1 MSVNMMAASLRSSVD
16 SVGITLFN
24 DYLSK

>member
-1 MSVNMMAASLRSSVD
+1 MSVNIIAASLRS